1 LEGTLKDFAHAVD
14 LALVEDI
21 VGFLEELDTEELEE
35 LFIGVPWPEYH
46 ADDTRLISKFIADA
60 IRHVWV
66 GCNLSDKKMETIF
79 RSVYPFLKDGDGT
92 LTPIRVREVF
102 LKLRQV
108 CTKRVSGDVQ
118 SLIIL
123 CHFAIMKQKKLSKER
138 YSQGVITNFLGT
150 NQAMPDRDSMWGTKL
165 KKHDDRLQE
174 STKLLKELHKL
185 DAGDLME
192 RLLKSAAKLEQL
204 GALRLKQPTWDGKST
219 TEREALQR
227 LGFLFS
233 MYRCEFWYWEAWE
246 SIRKLLLSSVLLF
259 VWDGTAGQVC
269 AGFFLST
276 LSLILSLNWQPHSLR
291 ELQATYSYTLFVEA
305 VTHLSGLMLIT
316 SGFQDIVGTDDANEK
331 FVLGLGLIFLHVASF
346 LVPLALY
353 VFMRITQALY
363 VFMRIT
369 QVIQR
374 HLPTWVKWDD
384 AQHSTGDTWVSEY
397 ETDHDHPDDVSWAS
411 NSVIVGD
418 IGFEDHVLADGTSVP
433 AKHDSIHH
441 TMGFEVTLGLNSMD
455 TQTGHDRPQVTLEED
470 EAAGIE
476 AHARR
481 NPTTFAAYHSRRL
494 DALKHLRGEGV
505 NDQTRNKLRAAL
517 NFRAV
522 MRQRKEKELS
532 LFDEESPMV
541 FC

>member
-1 LEGTLKDFAHAVD
+1 MD
-14 LALVEDI
+14 DI
-21 VGFLEELDTEELEE
+21 AGFLEELDSEELDE
-35 LFIGVPWPEYH
+35 LFAGVPWPEFS

-66 GCNLSDKKMETIF
+66 GCNLSDKHMEVIF
-79 RSVYPFLKDGDGT
+79 RAVFPFLKDGDGT
-92 LTPIRVREVF
+92 LTPLRVREVF
-102 LKLRQV
+102 CKLREV
-108 CTKRVSGDVQ
+108 CMKKVSCNTQ

-123 CHFAIMKQKKLSKER
+123 CHFAIMYQKKLSKER

-150 NQAMPDRDSMWGTKL
+150 NQAIPDRESLWGIKI
-165 KKHDDRLQE
+165 KKHDDRLKD
-174 STKLLKELHKL
+174 SNKLLKRLNKK
-185 DAGDLME
+185 DADALMKK
-192 RLLKSAAKLEQL
+192 LLKTAAKLEQL
-204 GALRLKQPTWDGKST
+204 GALRVKQPTWDGRST
-219 TEREALQR
+219 TERQVLQR

-246 SIRKLLLSSVLLF
+246 TTRKLLLSSVLLF

-276 LSLILSLNWQPHSLR
+276 LSLILSLNWQPHALR

-353 VFMRITQALY
+353 VFVSISQR
-363 VFMRIT
+363 
-369 QVIQR
+369 IQR
-374 HLPTWVKWDD
+374 YLPTWVQWDSVHLD
-384 AQHSTGDTWVSEY
+384 DTTWVSEY
-397 ETDHDHPDDVSWAS
+397 ENDHPDDVSWAS

-418 IGFEDHVLADGTSVP
+418 IGFEDHVLADGVP
-433 AKHDSIHH
+433 ASAKPDAIHH
-441 TMGFEVTLGLNSMD
+441 STGLEGRNEVTLGFAVMG
-455 TQTGHDRPQVTLEED
+455 TQTGNNRPRVTEED
-470 EAAGIE
+470 EAAAIE
-476 AHARR
+476 ARANRR
-481 NPTTFAAYHSRRL
+481 PTTFAAL
-494 DALKHLRGEGV
+494 EALRHLRGEGA
-505 NDQTRNKLRAAL
+505 NDETRNKLRAAL
-517 NFRAV
+517 NFRTV
-522 MRQRKEKELS
+522 VRQRKEKDLN